1 MTLTAVPIEL
11 KHANAVVGKHHR
23 HNLPVTGAKFCI
35 GVCDETGKLW
45 GVAIV
50 GRPIARLLDDG
61 YTAEVLRVCVLPD
74 APKGCNSF
82 LYARCWRA
90 WEAMGGRRIITYTL
104 QSESGASLRGAGW
117 ERADASKPSPWSN
130 KSRPRQ
136 HQDIYTKEKY
146 VWSKGKTVNL
156 PHPKTMRMVE
166 ENEPQMAL
174 WGEP

>member
-1 MTLTAVPIEL
+1 MTLSSVPIEL

-35 GVCDETGKLW
+35 GVCDEDGKLW

-82 LYARCWRA
+82 LYARAWRA
-90 WEAMGGRRIITYTL
+90 WEAMGGRKIITYTL

-117 ERADASKPSPWSN
+117 EQAEA
-130 KSRPRQ
+130 SRPISNPWQSRPTRKR
-136 HQDIYTKEKY
+136 QDIYTQEKY
-146 VWSKGKTVNL
+146 VWSKGESVDL
-156 PHPKTMRMVE
+156 PHPKTLRIAE
-166 ENEPQMAL
+166 ANEPQMSL
-174 WGEP
+174 W